1 MDWCLVLAMANF
13 LAVLNMT
20 IANVTQP
27 NMAGA
32 LGAGTSQGTWI
43 ITAYAVAEAIT
54 VPLSG
59 WLTTRFGGVR
69 VFSVSVF
76 MFGIFLCFAAFPLAG
91 NAATDE
97 GFRAW
102 REAP

>member
-1 MDWCLVLAMANF
+1 
-13 LAVLNMT
+13 
-20 IANVTQP
+20 
-27 NMAGA
+27 
-32 LGAGTSQGTWI
+32 
-43 ITAYAVAEAIT
+43 VAEAIT

-76 MFGIFLCFAAFPLAG
+76 MFGIFLALRPFHFAG

-97 GFRAW
+97 GFSGHGGRPPDGLIANVTTAYFPE
-102 REAP
+102 RKSMQATDYGR